1 MQLTDAK
8 VLITGG
14 SDGIGLVLA
23 KRLKEA
29 GAEVVIVA
37 RNKERLDKQKERLG
51 VHAIQADV
59 SMEADVQRMM
69 REALELLGDVN
80 VLVNNAAVG
89 SFTPLLELEL
99 ADYQKQVDI
108 NQTGAMLVGREVAR
122 HLVTRGGGTIINV
135 GSVSGLRG
143 VAGQTSYAST
153 KFALR
158 GMTQAWRGE
167 LRKHNIRVMYVAP
180 SEVITDFGSK
190 AGYPRPKSERKI
202 QAEDI
207 AKTITD
213 LIGMND
219 RAFVTEVEVWATNPD

>member
-1 MQLTDAK
+1 MKLTDAK

-23 KRLKEA
+23 ERLKEA

-80 VLVNNAAVG
+80 VLVNNAAIG

>member
-1 MQLTDAK
+1 MKLTDAK

-59 SMEADVQRMM
+59 SIEADVQRMM

-80 VLVNNAAVG
+80 VLVNNAAIG